1 MDISELKVELERLH
15 AALRSLRLCGKDRMH
30 MFQRRDAENAENA
43 ETQRTAEQA
52 QEFSIKGGC
61 SNET

>member
-1 MDISELKVELERLH
+1 MELERLH

-43 ETQRTAEQA
+43 ENAETQRTAEQA